1 MTEITTISFSVDN
14 PPQKSRSSVLHVCTS
29 CREPGSPRAPEEN
42 RAGFNLYQE
51 LRTIFLDS
59 HLKHSVEVKPT
70 VCLNVCSR
78 HCGIAFSSP
87 DAWSYLFGDQRSGET
102 TNDIVEGMS
111 VYTSNDDGVM
121 RREQRPRSLRTSIL
135 GRVPPQGST
144 V

>member
-1 MTEITTISFSVDN
+1 MTEITTISSSVDN
-14 PPQKSRSSVLHVCTS
+14 PSQKSRSSLLHVCTS

-42 RAGFNLYQE
+42 RAGFKLYQE

-78 HCGIAFSSP
+78 HCGIAFSSTG
-87 DAWSYLFGDQRSGET
+87 AWSYLFGDQCSGET
-102 TNDIVEGMS
+102 ISDIVEGMS
-111 VYTSNDDGVM
+111 VYTSTDDGVM

-135 GRVPPQGST
+135 GRVPPQVKT

>member
-14 PPQKSRSSVLHVCTS
+14 PPQKSRSSLLHVCTS
-29 CREPGSPRAPEEN
+29 CRGPGSPREPEEN
-42 RAGFNLYQE
+42 RAGFQLYQE

-78 HCGIAFSSP
+78 HCGIAFSSTG
-87 DAWSYLFGDQRSGET
+87 AWSYLFGDQHSDET
-102 TNDIVEGMS
+102 ISDIVEGTS
-111 VYTSNDDGVM
+111 VYTSTDDGVM

-135 GRVPPQGST
+135 GRVPPQGKI

>member
-1 MTEITTISFSVDN
+1 MTEITTISSSVDN

-29 CREPGSPRAPEEN
+29 CRGPGSPRAPEEN
-42 RAGFNLYQE
+42 RAGFKLYQE

-78 HCGIAFSSP
+78 HCGIAFSSTG
-87 DAWSYLFGDQRSGET
+87 AWSYLFGDQCSGET
-102 TNDIVEGMS
+102 ISDIVEGMS
-111 VYTSNDDGVM
+111 VYTSTDDGVM

-135 GRVPPQGST
+135 GRVPPQVKT